1 MIFIPG
7 QTNSIKGGFFRV
19 LSLLYVDDKPE
30 FLDLVKLF
38 MAKRGLFSI
47 STCQSASEAIED
59 LSRNR
64 YDVII
69 SDYYMPGMD
78 GLAFLR
84 IIRGRGDNTPF
95 IMCTG
100 FGGDSEREEAL
111 GAGADFYIV
120 KGGDSG
126 VFFDLLCSAVSTV
139 VGDSRGRKD
148 FDSAR
153 KTR

>member
-1 MIFIPG
+1 M
-7 QTNSIKGGFFRV
+7 

-38 MAKRGLFSI
+38 MAKRGRFSI
-47 STCQSASEAIED
+47 STCQSASEAIKD
-59 LSRNR
+59 LSMNR

-84 IIRGRGDNTPF
+84 TIRKRGDKTPF

-100 FGGDSEREEAL
+100 FGGDPEKEEAL

-126 VFFDLLCSAVSTV
+126 VFFDLLCRAVTTV
-139 VGDSRGRKD
+139 VRDKSGRKGPD
-148 FDSAR
+148 GAR
-153 KTR
+153 ETQ

>member
-1 MIFIPG
+1 M
-7 QTNSIKGGFFRV
+7 

-38 MAKRGLFSI
+38 MAKRGRFSI
-47 STCQSASEAIED
+47 STCQSASEAIKD
-59 LSRNR
+59 LSMNR

-84 IIRGRGDNTPF
+84 TIRGMGDQTPF

-100 FGGDSEREEAL
+100 FGGDSEEKEAL

-126 VFFDLLCSAVSTV
+126 IFFDLLCRAVSTV
-139 VGDSRGRKD
+139 IRNKGERIGP
-148 FDSAR
+148 DSAR
-153 KTR
+153 GPQ